1 MDAKPEGEMNGRGRS
16 GASRCEAEMNDRS
29 RHRTGLEA
37 QVEAEAEVEPEEDA
51 KVGAIVVA
59 ERNVGVEAE
68 SRRSKGR
75 VLSSRPTSRRKTT
88 DDSKRWM
95 SPRRTRSPRPR

>member
-37 QVEAEAEVEPEEDA
+37 QVEAEVEPEEDA